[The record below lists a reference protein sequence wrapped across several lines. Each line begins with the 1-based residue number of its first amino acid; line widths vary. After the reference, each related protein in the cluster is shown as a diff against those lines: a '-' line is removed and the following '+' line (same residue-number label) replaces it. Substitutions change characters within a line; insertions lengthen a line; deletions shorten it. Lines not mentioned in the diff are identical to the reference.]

1 MKKNYFL
8 PILMALLFFIV
19 NKSFGQFVGMI
30 EIKET
35 TYQQNM
41 PEKDNMN
48 NMIPPEAK
56 KEIMKQIEERENEL
70 KNKSKSDEDYQEL
83 ADEIKMMKEQLGMS
97 SNSNDKPEVQ
107 FTKMYF
113 LDDNVRTET
122 ISGESNNE
130 SAIIKVKEK
139 KIIVLMDKEK
149 QYMEL
154 DFNTLKQMTDAFS
167 KMNPN
172 AKNDEEK
179 LEKNKS
185 NVKKTG
191 KSQVILGYK
200 CDEYVLDEEN
210 TTSTVYICQNFT
222 SFWKI
227 FTDIANSFET
237 NNNKN
242 VNDWY
247 FSVLGDGGFPFKE
260 IERNKNG
267 DLIFEKEVTKIDKS
281 KPSVQLFA
289 PPKDYKKVS
298 LEDMFNAK

>member
-8 PILMALLFFIV
+8 PIIMAFLFFIV

-41 PEKDNMN
+41 SENKMN
-48 NMIPPEAK
+48 DMIPPEAR

-83 ADEIKMMKEQLGMS
+83 ADEIKMMKEQLGVS
-97 SNSNDKPEVQ
+97 SKSNDNPEVQ
-107 FTKMYF
+107 FTKLYF

-122 ISGESNNE
+122 ISGNFKKE
-130 SAIIKVKEK
+130 SAIIKAKEK
-139 KIIVLMDKEK
+139 KIIVIMDEEK

-154 DFNTLKQMTDAFS
+154 DFNTIKQMTDAIS

-172 AKNDEEK
+172 AKNEEEK
-179 LEKNKS
+179 REKPKS
-185 NVKKTG
+185 NIKKTG

-200 CDEYVLDEEN
+200 CDEYILEEEN
-210 TTSTVYICQNFT
+210 TNSTVYICQNF
-222 SFWKI
+222 SNFWKI
-227 FTDIANSFET
+227 FTDIAKSFEM
-237 NNNKN
+237 NNKKD

-247 FSVLGDGGFPFKE
+247 FSLLGEGGFPFKE
-260 IERNKNG
+260 IEKNKNG
-267 DLIFEKEVTKIDKS
+267 DLVFEMEITKIDKS
-281 KPSVQLFA
+281 KPSALLFT

-298 LEDMFNAK
+298 LEDMFKAK

>member
-8 PILMALLFFIV
+8 PIIMAFLFFIV

-41 PEKDNMN
+41 SENKMN
-48 NMIPPEAK
+48 DMIPPEAR

-70 KNKSKSDEDYQEL
+70 ENKSKSDEDYQEL
-83 ADEIKMMKEQLGMS
+83 ADEIKMMKEQLGVS
-97 SNSNDKPEVQ
+97 SKSNDNPEVQ
-107 FTKMYF
+107 FTKLYF

-122 ISGESNNE
+122 ISGNFKKE
-130 SAIIKVKEK
+130 SAIIKAKEK
-139 KIIVLMDKEK
+139 KIIVIMDEEK

-154 DFNTLKQMTDAFS
+154 DFNTIKQMTDAIS

-172 AKNDEEK
+172 AKNEEEK
-179 LEKNKS
+179 REKPKS
-185 NVKKTG
+185 NIKKTG

-200 CDEYVLDEEN
+200 CDEYILEEEN
-210 TTSTVYICQNFT
+210 TNSTVYICQNFT

-227 FTDIANSFET
+227 FTDIAKSFEM
-237 NNNKN
+237 NNKKDI
-242 VNDWY
+242 NDWY
-247 FSVLGDGGFPFKE
+247 FSLLGEGGFPFKE
-260 IERNKNG
+260 IEKNKNG
-267 DLIFEKEVTKIDKS
+267 DLVFEMEITKIDKS
-281 KPSVQLFA
+281 KPSALLFT

-298 LEDMFNAK
+298 LEDMFKAK